1 MPRRKRQSALYPA
14 AAEGSR
20 LPRPNKIRKG
30 HPKPPRRKRLPP
42 DERERLIA
50 RAAVRFFAEHGF
62 EGQTRE
68 LARRIGIT
76 QPLLYRYFPSKEALI
91 ERVYQEVF
99 VGHWDPR
106 WEALIEDRKIP
117 LRERLLRFYQDYARA
132 ILSYEWVRLFTF
144 SGLKGLDLNARYL
157 QLLHDRIFPRVVA
170 EVRHAYGRPSP
181 QEVPIGEAET
191 EIVWSLHAAIF
202 YLGVRRWIYDLPIPE
217 DLDRAVA
224 DKVAAFLDG
233 APAVMAPAPG
243 DDDTVRSQPGEAE
256 AARLN
261 RRARH

>member
-1 MPRRKRQSALYPA
+1 MPCRQRQSARHSF
-14 AAEGSR
+14 AAEGSGLAR
-20 LPRPNKIRKG
+20 ARKVKKRSPRPA
-30 HPKPPRRKRLPP
+30 PRKRLPP

-50 RAAVRFFAEHGF
+50 REAVRFFAEHGF
-62 EGQTRE
+62 GGQTRA

-106 WEALIEDRKIP
+106 WEALIEDRKLP
-117 LRERLLRFYQDYARA
+117 LRDRLLRFYGAYARA

-157 QLLHDRIFPRVVA
+157 KLLHDRVFPRVVA

-181 QEVPIGEAET
+181 KEMPIGEAET

-202 YLGVRRWIYDLPIPE
+202 YLGVRRWIYDLPIPA

-233 APAVMAPAPG
+233 APAVMASAHNR
-243 DDDTVRSQPGEAE
+243 DDTVRSQPGVAE
-256 AARLN
+256 PAKIN
-261 RRARH
+261 HRARH

>member
-1 MPRRKRQSALYPA
+1 MRARPDRPPGRASVAKVRNVDRNEPRRPA
-14 AAEGSR
+14 AKRRSATPARGA
-20 LPRPNKIRKG
+20 
-30 HPKPPRRKRLPP
+30 RKRLPP
-42 DERERLIA
+42 DQREKLIA
-50 RAAVRFFAEHGF
+50 EAAVRFFAEHGF
-62 EGQTRE
+62 EGQTRA
-68 LARRIGIT
+68 LARRLGIT

-99 VGHWDPR
+99 VGQWNPQ
-106 WEALIEDRKIP
+106 WEALLEDRRVP
-117 LRERLLRFYQDYARA
+117 LRERLLRFYRDYAGA

-157 QLLHDRIFPRVVA
+157 RLMRDRIFPRVVA

-181 QEVPIGEAET
+181 EQVPIGEAEI

-202 YLGVRRWIYDLPIPE
+202 YLGVRRWIYGLPIPA

-233 APAVMAPAPG
+233 APAVMAPAGAP
-243 DDDTVRSQPGEAE
+243 AL
-256 AARLN
+256 AAAGR
-261 RRARH
+261 

>member
-1 MPRRKRQSALYPA
+1 MRAPARR
-14 AAEGSR
+14 R
-20 LPRPNKIRKG
+20 LAP
-30 HPKPPRRKRLPP
+30 
-42 DERERLIA
+42 EARERLIA
-50 RAAVRFFAEHGF
+50 DAAIRFFAEHGF

-99 VGHWDPR
+99 VGHWNPR
-106 WEALIEDRKIP
+106 WEELLADRRMP
-117 LRERLLRFYQDYARA
+117 LRERLLAFYRDYART
-132 ILSYEWVRLFTF
+132 ILTYEWVRLFTF

-157 QLLHDRIFPRVVA
+157 KLLRDRIFPRVVA
-170 EVRHAYGRPSP
+170 EVRHAHGRPDPS
-181 QEVPIGEAET
+181 EVPIAEAEI

-224 DKVAAFLDG
+224 DKVAAFLEG
-233 APAVMAPAPG
+233 APAVMASPRPALRVQG
-243 DDDTVRSQPGEAE
+243 D
-256 AARLN
+256 
-261 RRARH
+261 